1 MRSQQVNVGV
11 GPMLFSEMV
20 FEARKLVQK
29 SEAKAQGL
37 EQLAQEVY
45 KQAGLCSHSRVGQR
59 G

>member
-1 MRSQQVNVGV
+1 VNVGV